1 VLSGRAVAKIRPKR
15 RIFGAKSP
23 IVPKYYLDCLKKNS
37 TLRDEGSV
45 PSDAALCRFMETD
58 MKNFVLALGV
68 ISAFSVAQANAQTTV
83 KDADGNGVYSM
94 EELVAAYPGL
104 TQEDFTA
111 ADTNADG
118 AIDADELAAAI
129 EAGNIPG

>member
-1 VLSGRAVAKIRPKR
+1 
-15 RIFGAKSP
+15 
-23 IVPKYYLDCLKKNS
+23 
-37 TLRDEGSV
+37 
-45 PSDAALCRFMETD
+45 